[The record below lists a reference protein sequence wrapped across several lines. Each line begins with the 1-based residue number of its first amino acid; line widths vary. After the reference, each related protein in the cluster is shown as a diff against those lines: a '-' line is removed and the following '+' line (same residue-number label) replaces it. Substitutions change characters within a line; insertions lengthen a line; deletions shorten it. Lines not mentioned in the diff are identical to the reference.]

1 LRSSISNRA
10 ALLATAAALLLPCG
24 AAVAQPHASALI
36 EGVLFGAAEPAGAR
50 GDPFGELL
58 LGVTASAPAPRA
70 PPPDPPRPALI
81 RVAAPAPTRPVK
93 LAALPP
99 TRDVL
104 GRLLL
109 AEAAPPAGPQ
119 VARGPPRP
127 AGDFPPP
134 DKDTLLLLMVQ
145 LDDLTLS
152 DGLAAYG
159 QPEDPLLPL
168 GELSRLLE
176 LDVDVSPSDG
186 RVTGRLGEARRALL
200 IDLVNRIARVG
211 PQEVP
216 IGPGDVAVDPTEIY
230 VRASTLMKLL
240 PVRFQV
246 DPRALSMKITAL
258 ELLPIQGR
266 LQRLA
271 RIRQGQTGPGAAR
284 AERVPSPYHLF
295 TPPSA
300 DVALDFAAQG
310 ENPRLPFRY
319 DVRVGGDVGYMG
331 LQAYVGSDEETRAT
345 TSRVLLERRSYEGD
359 LLGPLHARDIGLGD
373 VFTPSLPI
381 GPRSFGGRGVE
392 LSTVPLD
399 QTTVFNRVDLRG
411 ELPLGDDVE
420 LYVND
425 VLQGAQSQAT
435 RGQYEF
441 LNVPLTQGINIVR
454 IVTYGPHGE
463 RNEETR
469 IINGSGG
476 LLHPGQTTFEFAAV
490 EQETPV
496 IRFGGFDPDLN
507 DPAFGKRRIV
517 GAVSYGI
524 AQFLTATAGGA
535 IYTDRLG
542 VERQLGT
549 VGLRTSIGGYALG
562 GDYVEDRSGANGAD
576 VTLAGRVLGVN
587 AVLRHAEYRG
597 GLLDENNDEA
607 DLSRPVRRRT
617 ELTLDDNLAF
627 GQRLVPLSLRGV
639 YDDYADG
646 GSAWIGQL
654 RGSATLGPVLYSSG
668 LEYDRL
674 TAANGQLSER
684 LRGFVAGSTFR
695 SYKWQIRATVDY
707 DAVPDLRLSDLIITA
722 DRALND
728 RWALRFGVTERLD
741 EPKGTELIASST
753 TRTKFGDLAITGLY
767 DTNHNVWRI
776 GAQLNFGIGYNPAR
790 RGYELTREG
799 PGSGGSVVFHAFID
813 SNGNGVYDPGEKPV
827 AGVVLE
833 GGDQKVRTD
842 GEGRAYLSGF
852 GSGPTARIVV
862 GLSELDNP
870 QVRSPP
876 TVVEFTPRPGG
887 VTEIEY
893 PLRPTGEVMVNVK
906 LRRADV
912 GLVGLSATRIRLL
925 DAKGG
930 PPVEGVTEF
939 DGSVNFQDLPAGTY
953 RVELDPEQA
962 QRLRMRLAAPVSI
975 TIRPDGGITPDAN
988 VVVEFEPKPDA

>member
-1 LRSSISNRA
+1 MA
-10 ALLATAAALLLPCG
+10 ALGPL
-24 AAVAQPHASALI
+24 
-36 EGVLFGAAEPAGAR
+36 
-50 GDPFGELL
+50 
-58 LGVTASAPAPRA
+58 
-70 PPPDPPRPALI
+70 PPP
-81 RVAAPAPTRPVK
+81 
-93 LAALPP
+93 
-99 TRDVL
+99 RDVL

-119 VARGPPRP
+119 LARGPPRP
-127 AGDFPPP
+127 AGGFPAP

-145 LDDLTLS
+145 LDELTLS

-200 IDLVNRIARVG
+200 IDLANRIARIG

-216 IGPGDVAVDPTEIY
+216 IGPSDIAVDPTEMY
-230 VRASTLMKLL
+230 VRASVLMKLL

-271 RIRQGQTGPGAAR
+271 RIRQGQTGPGAAK
-284 AERVPSPYHLF
+284 ALRVPAPYHLF
-295 TPPSA
+295 TPPSV

-310 ENPRLPFRY
+310 EDPHLPFRY
-319 DVRVGGDVGYMG
+319 DVRLGGDVGYMG
-331 LQAYVGSDEETRAT
+331 LQAYIGSDEETRAT
-345 TSRVLLERRSYEGD
+345 TSRILLERRSYEGD

-381 GPRSFGGRGVE
+381 GPRSFGGRGVA
-392 LSTVPLD
+392 LSTTPLD
-399 QTTVFNRVDLRG
+399 QTSVFNRVDLRG
-411 ELPLGDDVE
+411 ELPLGYDVE

-454 IVTYGPHGE
+454 IVSYGPHGE

-476 LLHPGQTTFEFAAV
+476 LLHPGEATFEFAAV
-490 EQETPV
+490 QQDDPV
-496 IRFGGFDPDLN
+496 IRFGGFDPGLN

-524 AQFLTATAGGA
+524 TQFLTATAGGA

-542 VERQLGT
+542 VERQLGS
-549 VGLRTSIGGYALG
+549 VGLRTSVGGYAVG
-562 GDYVEDRSGANGAD
+562 GDIVEDRSGAGGAD
-576 VTLAGRVLGVN
+576 VTVAGRVLGVN

-597 GLLDENNDEA
+597 GLLDENNSEA

-639 YDDYADG
+639 YDDYVDG
-646 GSAWIGQL
+646 GSAWIAQM

-674 TAANGQLSER
+674 VAAGGQLSER
-684 LRGFVAGSTFR
+684 MRGFFAASTFR
-695 SYKWQIRATVDY
+695 AYKWQLRGIVDY

-722 DRALND
+722 DRALSD
-728 RWALRFGVTERLD
+728 RWALRFGVTDRLQ
-741 EPKGTELIASST
+741 EPKGVELIASST

-776 GAQLNFGIGYNPAR
+776 GAQLNFGFGYNPAR
-790 RGYELTREG
+790 HSYQLTRQG
-799 PGSGGSVVFHAFID
+799 PGSGGSAVFHAFID

-827 AGVVLE
+827 SGVVLD

-842 GEGRAYLSGF
+842 GDGRAYLTGF
-852 GSGPTARIVV
+852 GAGPTARVVV

-893 PLRPTGEVMVNVK
+893 PLRPTGEVMVNVR
-906 LRRADV
+906 LRRPDV
-912 GLVGLSATRIRLL
+912 GLVGLSATRIRLV
-925 DAKGG
+925 DAKGVA
-930 PPVEGVTEF
+930 VEGVTEF
-939 DGSVNFQDLPAGTY
+939 DGSANFQDLPAGTY
-953 RVELDPEQA
+953 QVQLDPEQA
-962 QRLRMRLAAPVSI
+962 QRLRMRLAAPVSV
-975 TIRPDGGITPDAN
+975 TIRPDGGITPDATII
-988 VVVEFEPKPDA
+988 VEFEPKPDA